1 MYRFAYAETIEE
13 SGKVGRERERQVFD
27 RCIELLDAAEKAG
40 PGSQA
45 AVEAIF
51 FTRRLWSYL
60 IEDLGKPDNQLPD
73 SLRANMISIG
83 LWVMRETENIR
94 QGQSTNFKGVVDV
107 VRSVRAGLT

>member
-1 MYRFAYAETIEE
+1 
-13 SGKVGRERERQVFD
+13 
-27 RCIELLDAAEKAG
+27 LLEAAEKAG
-40 PGSQA
+40 PDTPA

-60 IEDLGKPDNQLPD
+60 IEDLSHTDNQLPD
-73 SLRANMISIG
+73 ALRANMISVG

-107 VRSVRAGLT
+107 GRSVRAGLT